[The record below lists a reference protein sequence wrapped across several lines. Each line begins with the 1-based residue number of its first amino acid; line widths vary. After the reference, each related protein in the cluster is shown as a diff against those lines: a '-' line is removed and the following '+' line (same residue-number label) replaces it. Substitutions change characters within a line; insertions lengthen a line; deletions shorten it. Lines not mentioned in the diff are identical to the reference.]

1 MENLELRMYGLVPY
15 NISPIQQGIQ
25 FGHAKDEYTLAM
37 FEILDEKEKYDSE
50 SLKLVAQYRDWLK
63 NWKTYIILN
72 GGTTNLNS
80 EKPGTLNQHLQ
91 TLKDKGVFCAS
102 FHEPDLGDQL
112 TGVDFLIDERVFNKE
127 KYPDFAFTN
136 QNQKTPGYKQQ
147 FTRFRGG
154 MWSNDPLK
162 PEFLN
167 ENEAKRW
174 QEWVQSIGGETNLW
188 LRFWLKN
195 FRLA

>member
-1 MENLELRMYGLVPY
+1 MENLELRMYGLVNY
-15 NISPIQQGIQ
+15 QLTGIQQGIQ
-25 FGHAKDEYTLAM
+25 FLHGVVEYGQMAN
-37 FEILDEKEKYDSE
+37 EKGGDILE
-50 SLKLVAQYRDWLK
+50 QYNEWADIH
-63 NWKTYIILN
+63 KTVILLN

-91 TLKDKGVFCAS
+91 TLKEKGVFCAS
-102 FHEPDLGDQL
+102 FHEPDLGNQL
-112 TGVDFLIDERVFNKE
+112 TGVVFLVDERVFNKE

-136 QNQKTPGYKQQ
+136 QNQKTPGY
-147 FTRFRGG
+147 G

-174 QEWVQSIGGETNLW
+174 QDWVQSIGGETNLW